1 MSPRRTTA
9 PRGASIVSGAAI
21 VLRASIVAL
30 GAIVALFAGC
40 TAAPPE
46 IREVQT
52 QLRFVDDRTL
62 ERSYEQLAFF
72 VRASDTDGFEDI
84 AGLYLAH
91 DEAELHWDF
100 DERSWVEVNAD
111 GGRWI
116 GSDGIVAPGYGEL
129 PRGTYRVIVTD
140 QAGEQAEET
149 FSLSA
154 DLAPSSLAEAM
165 PELEVLERSVRLTS
179 PSRHNRIEVRDNRG
193 QLRRGFT
200 HAPGIISAARL
211 RGRAEG
217 SDEGPRTLPDLV
229 DLYVFTPGP
238 DGTLLV
244 SGPYRL

>member
-1 MSPRRTTA
+1 MKPRHA
-9 PRGASIVSGAAI
+9 PPAPIPAHASGSAIVPRAAI
-21 VLRASIVAL
+21 VPLAAL
-30 GAIVALFAGC
+30 LALLAGC

-46 IREVQT
+46 IRDVHT

-84 AGLYLAH
+84 SGLYLAH
-91 DEAELHWDF
+91 DEAELHWNF

-116 GSDGIVAPGYGEL
+116 GSDGVVAPGYGEL

-154 DLAPSSLAEAM
+154 DPSPSSLADAM

-200 HAPGIISAARL
+200 HAPGIITAARL
-211 RGRAEG
+211 RGRPAG
-217 SDEGPRTLPDLV
+217 SEEGPRTLPNLV

-238 DGTLLV
+238 EGTLLV